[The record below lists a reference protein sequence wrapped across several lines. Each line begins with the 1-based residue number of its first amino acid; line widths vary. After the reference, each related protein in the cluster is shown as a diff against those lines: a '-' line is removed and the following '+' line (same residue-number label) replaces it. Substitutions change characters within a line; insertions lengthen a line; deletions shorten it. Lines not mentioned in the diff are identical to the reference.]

1 LSSSVTSLEV
11 ISDLAY
17 NTIYTIDI
25 TAYGC
30 NNNVTTDLVKMK
42 TDELKQGEMHFGDN
56 GNFTKEKLGK
66 QICLL

>member
-1 LSSSVTSLEV
+1 LSSSVTSYET
-11 ISDLAY
+11 ISDLGY

-42 TDELKQGEMHFGDN
+42 TDEFNQGEMHFGDN
-56 GNFTKEKLGK
+56 RNFNKEKLGNY
-66 QICLL
+66 IS